1 MTDEMRIFMERAK
14 FFSALADLIP
24 ARHYYGEDEERVQL
38 RYIEKSKRDDARKD
52 FQKKYKAAKRAK
64 FDPDAMKSRSDTGR
78 GAQQQDRRAY
88 LDLKTREESPET
100 KDAADKTVTGTSPDN
115 LREKLQLRLDELR
128 KQRKADE
135 HGKKVRRAKEWKE
148 AALHQGRKK
157 VSDHQKQVRQKL
169 SKAVIQGNIVKKDA
183 EKNHDEKKKESKVSE
198 FAFSKLRFGESGQ
211 ERKKQKFSKQEM
223 LQRAEEQGRVI
234 LSKEEE
240 KKKAWKAALA
250 RAHGEKVL
258 DDPKLLRKSL
268 KKEVKLKDKKA
279 KIWADRQEQVKEKQ
293 SSKQQKRKENLQARI
308 DAKKAAKKER
318 REKKLLR
325 AGFEGRKKSFIPT
338 PTK

>member
-1 MTDEMRIFMERAK
+1 MEIVVERAK
-14 FFSALADLIP
+14 FFGALADLIP

-38 RYIEKSKRDDARKD
+38 RYIEQSKRDEARKE

-64 FDPDAMKSRSDTGR
+64 LDPDAMKPRSETGT
-78 GAQQQDRRAY
+78 GAQQDTPAS
-88 LDLKTREESPET
+88 LDKTSKEEPSAAG
-100 KDAADKTVTGTSPDN
+100 KDATDKPVPASSPDS
-115 LREKLQLRLDELR
+115 LREKLQQRLEELR

-135 HGKKVRRAKEWKE
+135 HGKKVRQAKEWKE

-157 VSDHQKQVRQKL
+157 VSDHQKQARQKV
-169 SKAVIQGNIVKKDA
+169 SKTLIK
-183 EKNHDEKKKESKVSE
+183 EKNSKIDKEMDHHEKKKEANVAE
-198 FAFSKLRFGESGQ
+198 FAFSKLNFGESGQ
-211 ERKKQKFSKQEM
+211 DRKKHNVSKQEM
-223 LQRAEEQGRVI
+223 LQRAEEQGKAI
-234 LSKEEE
+234 LTKEEE

-268 KKEVKLKDKKA
+268 KKQAKVKDKKA
-279 KIWADRQEQVKEKQ
+279 KIWADRQEQMKEKQ
-293 SSKQQKRKENLQARI
+293 SSRQQKRKENLQARI
-308 DAKKAAKKER
+308 DAKKSAKKER

>member
-1 MTDEMRIFMERAK
+1 MTDEMRILVERAK
-14 FFSALADLIP
+14 FFTALADLIP

-38 RYIEKSKRDDARKD
+38 RYIEKSKREDARKD

-64 FDPDAMKSRSDTGR
+64 FDPEAVKSRSATGR
-78 GAQQQDRRAY
+78 GAQQDRPAN
-88 LDLKTREESPET
+88 LDLKSMEESPET
-100 KDAADKTVTGTSPDN
+100 KDAADKRVPGASPDT
-115 LREKLQLRLDELR
+115 LREKLQQRLDELR

-135 HGKKVRRAKEWKE
+135 HGKKVRQAKEWKE

-157 VSDHQKQVRQKL
+157 VSDHQKHARQKP
-169 SKAVIQGNIVKKDA
+169 SKVLIQGDNAKKDA
-183 EKNHDEKKKESKVSE
+183 EKNHVEKKKESNVGTE

-211 ERKKQKFSKQEM
+211 ERKKQKVSKQEM
-223 LQRAEEQGRVI
+223 LQRAEKHGKAI
-234 LSKEEE
+234 LDKEEE

-268 KKEVKLKDKKA
+268 KKEAKLKDKKA

>member
-1 MTDEMRIFMERAK
+1 MGILVERAK
-14 FFSALADLIP
+14 FFGALADLIP

-38 RYIEKSKRDDARKD
+38 RYIEKSKRDDARKE
-52 FQKKYKAAKRAK
+52 FQKKFKAAKRAK
-64 FDPDAMKSRSDTGR
+64 FDPDAIMPRSDTGT
-78 GAQQQDRRAY
+78 GAQQDRPAS
-88 LDLKTREESPET
+88 LDKSTEEASEGKVAT
-100 KDAADKTVTGTSPDN
+100 DKPVPACSPDN
-115 LREKLQLRLDELR
+115 LREKLQQRLEELR

-135 HGKKVRRAKEWKE
+135 HGKKVRQAKEWKE

-157 VSDHQKQVRQKL
+157 VSDHQKQARQKL
-169 SKAVIQGNIVKKDA
+169 PKTLIKGNDAKSDTERNHQG
-183 EKNHDEKKKESKVSE
+183 KKKEGQVAE
-198 FAFSKLRFGESGQ
+198 FAFSKLNFGESGQ
-211 ERKKQKFSKQEM
+211 ERKKQKVSKQEM
-223 LQRAEEQGRVI
+223 LQRAEEQGKAI
-234 LSKEEE
+234 LTKEEE

-268 KKEVKLKDKKA
+268 KKEAKLKDKKA
-279 KIWADRQEQVKEKQ
+279 KIWADRQEQVQEKQ
-293 SSKQQKRKENLQARI
+293 SSKQQKRKANLQSRV